1 MDKKLE
7 ARIKRLENIL
17 YCNED
22 HDRKRLGQMA
32 MNALKSITEA
42 ESLVSQIAIALD
54 YDGSD
59 ATAEWESL
67 DNELNSIILK
77 LNKMGF
83 DL

>member
-17 YCNED
+17 HCNEEY
-22 HDRKRLGQMA
+22 DRKRLGQMA

-54 YDGSD
+54 YDDSD
-59 ATAEWESL
+59 STDAWESL
-67 DNELNSIILK
+67 DNELNDIILK